1 MEKELLA
8 ELKALRDNRGEE
20 EEEDEG
26 GRERRGALFGPSFFS
41 SRRRGEASCVH
52 RMVTGLRR
60 G

>member
-26 GRERRGALFGPSFFS
+26 GRERRGALFGLSFFS
-41 SRRRGEASCVH
+41 SRRGGEASCVH

>member
-26 GRERRGALFGPSFFS
+26 GRERRGALCGPSFFS
-41 SRRRGEASCVH
+41 SRRGGEASCVH